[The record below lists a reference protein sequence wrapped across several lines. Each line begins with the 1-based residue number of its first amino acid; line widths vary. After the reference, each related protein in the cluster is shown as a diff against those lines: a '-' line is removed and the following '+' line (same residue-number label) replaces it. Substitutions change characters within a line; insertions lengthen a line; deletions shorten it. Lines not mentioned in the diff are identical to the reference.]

1 MAQNT
6 VDYKGLKENSG
17 SITSGGLG
25 EDQIQ
30 CDFVSSL
37 LFSRSFSNNNNRKNG
52 KNNEQK
58 LNK

>member
-37 LFSRSFSNNNNRKNG
+37 LFSRSFSNNNRKNG

>member
-6 VDYKGLKENSG
+6 VDYKGLKRKSG
-17 SITSGGLG
+17 SFTSGGLG

-30 CDFVSSL
+30 CDFVSFL
-37 LFSRSFSNNNNRKNG
+37 LFSQNFSNNNNRKNG